1 MEEGFFLEG
10 TGQVSFFSISV
21 NFSVLTKS
29 LRSGEKKGFLALYI
43 YIYYIDGSACD
54 VVKKDIWQYKD
65 IILQSAPLSSCFL
78 QYFNHHVT
86 LTFRIQLSPT
96 KPNPIKM

>member
-10 TGQVSFFSISV
+10 TGQVFLFSISV

-43 YIYYIDGSACD
+43 YIYQ
-54 VVKKDIWQYKD
+54 VVVSNIFIFTSVWGR
-65 IILQSAPLSSCFL
+65 C
-78 QYFNHHVT
+78 
-86 LTFRIQLSPT
+86 
-96 KPNPIKM
+96 PI

>member
-29 LRSGEKKGFLALYI
+29 LRSGEKKGFLAL
-43 YIYYIDGSACD
+43 
-54 VVKKDIWQYKD
+54 
-65 IILQSAPLSSCFL
+65 CF
-78 QYFNHHVT
+78 YGPGNKVT
-86 LTFRIQLSPT
+86 LTMISPEVLASSSLYH
-96 KPNPIKM
+96 PP